1 MTLLEI
7 IVGGLLLIGAIVRLL
22 ASIGML
28 RFGDIYMRM
37 HAATKASVTG
47 LGLMVIA
54 AAIFYADPLLTVKLI
69 ALSVIYFFTSP
80 TGSQVLASAA
90 HQAGYPRVKETWI
103 DELADAEAAAQKAE
117 AEAAQED
124 VSAAKPA

>member
-1 MTLLEI
+1 MTIPEI
-7 IVGGLLLIGAIVRLL
+7 IVGGLLLLGTIVRLL

-28 RFGDIYMRM
+28 RFGDIYLRM

-54 AAIFYADPLLTVKLI
+54 TVIFYGDPLLTVKLI

-90 HQAGYPRVKETWI
+90 HRAGYPRVKETWI
-103 DELADAEAAAQKAE
+103 DELADAEAAELASE
-117 AEAAQED
+117 AGED
-124 VSAAKPA
+124 KSTVKPV

>member
-7 IVGGLLLIGAIVRLL
+7 IVGGLLLMGTIVRLL

-28 RFGDIYMRM
+28 RFGDIYLRI

-54 AAIFYADPLLTVKLI
+54 AAIFYADPLLTVKLL
-69 ALSVIYFFTSP
+69 ALTVIYFFTSP

-90 HQAGYPRVKETWI
+90 HQAGYPYVKETWI
-103 DELADAEAAAQKAE
+103 DEFADAEAAAKEKAE
-117 AEAAQED
+117 LAAEADKETERN
-124 VSAAKPA
+124 

>member
-1 MTLLEI
+1 MTIPEI
-7 IVGGLLLIGAIVRLL
+7 IVGGMLLLGTIVRLL

-28 RFGDIYMRM
+28 RFGDIYLRM

-54 AAIFYADPLLTVKLI
+54 AAIFYGDPLLTVKLI

-103 DELADAEAAAQKAE
+103 DELADAEQAARDAE
-117 AEAAQED
+117 TAAVKEEP
-124 VSAAKPA
+124 SAANPA